1 MATDPCPLRR
11 FTSQFTVVGGFVL
24 FWLTQ
29 RCMAE
34 PLLGVRRSVQSIIT
48 VGKNGREF
56 VPNITSAWAGDVI
69 EFHFYPGN
77 YSVVRSAYMFPCV
90 PFENT
95 GTGRQ
100 GFWSGFI
107 DNKSPSPAKWRLTL
121 PDSNAVFFYSSAGDD
136 CNRYAM
142 VAGINIMEDQLQ
154 MQHDMALDSPS
165 VVQPSSAS
173 HPTVDNVPSTPSFS
187 DPQAAKQ
194 EVPIGII
201 VGGVL
206 GGVAVLAIIGAIL
219 YLCGSRSRKQR
230 ASQPGRGGSRSPTMQ
245 ATRDDSGGGQGSGGS
260 SSAGKA
266 SIAGSGHRQ
275 HQYDARIARNS
286 SSTYLPTR
294 GAGGTADGWQL
305 EDGQISILSN
315 SHHHHQQHAAALPSP
330 PIIDGDTIYVPVH
343 RSTINVG
350 RPVAEPLHA
359 TEVTTAAKL
368 AGEHGGAD
376 APPAMAGAGAD
387 RRQRCRERRV
397 WHRRQEVPEHPIG
410 GADIFSCADDRSLCS
425 TIPAT
430 ATSRRSRAEVRRRT
444 PGPGAARTSLAAC
457 RRDPGERLA

>member
-343 RSTINVG
+343 RSTIMSGVPSPSHYTPPRSPPPPNS
-350 RPVAEPLHA
+350 PVSMAAQMLHRRWLAQEQIDASDAESGVFGIGVRRFPSTRSEEPTSLA
-359 TEVTTAAKL
+359 VQTTAASAPLSPLPPLPDAAEPRSGEGLPDLEQHVL
-368 AGEHGGAD
+368 A
-376 APPAMAGAGAD
+376 
-387 RRQRCRERRV
+387 
-397 WHRRQEVPEHPIG
+397 
-410 GADIFSCADDRSLCS
+410 
-425 TIPAT
+425 
-430 ATSRRSRAEVRRRT
+430 
-444 PGPGAARTSLAAC
+444 
-457 RRDPGERLA
+457 